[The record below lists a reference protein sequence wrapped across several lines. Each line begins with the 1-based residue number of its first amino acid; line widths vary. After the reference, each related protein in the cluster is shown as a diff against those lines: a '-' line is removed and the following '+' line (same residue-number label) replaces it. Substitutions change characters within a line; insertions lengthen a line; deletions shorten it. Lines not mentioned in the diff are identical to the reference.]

1 MRVLVIDD
9 EVKVVDFLRRGLNDS
24 GFEVEVAFDGEMGF
38 RRASGKS
45 YDLIILDLVLPE
57 MNGFQVCRKLREMQV
72 NVPILMLTAME
83 TIDDKLEGFQ
93 AGADD
98 YLTKPFEFNE
108 LLARLKALAK
118 RSVTG
123 KRSGAVLT
131 VADLELDLERKIARR
146 GSSIIELTAKEYS
159 LLEYLLK
166 NMGKVVSRSEIAEK
180 VWDISFDT
188 GTNTVDVYIN
198 LLRKKIDKNFDKKLI
213 QTKIGMGYTIDSD

>member
-1 MRVLVIDD
+1 MIDD